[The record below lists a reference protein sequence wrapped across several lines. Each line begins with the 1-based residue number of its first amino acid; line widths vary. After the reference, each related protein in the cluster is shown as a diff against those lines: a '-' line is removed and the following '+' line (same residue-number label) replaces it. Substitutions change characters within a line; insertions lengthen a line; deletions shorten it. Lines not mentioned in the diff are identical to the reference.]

1 LPQKHIGQEGTL
13 YFSMDAL
20 LANTSNITK
29 ILDAEVYQNIA
40 ITPSYSNIKS
50 NPSKPRLSYDEDYHH
65 ISITISL
72 SPYLYHHISI
82 TISLSPYLYHHISIT
97 ISQDTF
103 SQEIIISSLDKNGKW
118 SNHIQPAYDIGEYKL
133 NIDSSTIKVTA
144 QILDRFGN
152 LSKRSI
158 IKIN

>member
-1 LPQKHIGQEGTL
+1 
-13 YFSMDAL
+13 MDAL

-50 NPSKPRLSYDEDYHH
+50 NPSKPRLSYDED
-65 ISITISL
+65 S
-72 SPYLYHHISI
+72 
-82 TISLSPYLYHHISIT
+82 HHISIT

-133 NIDSSTIKVTA
+133 NIDNSTIKVTA
-144 QILDRFGN
+144 QILYRFGN

>member
-1 LPQKHIGQEGTL
+1 MPQKHIGQEGTL

-50 NPSKPRLSYDEDYHH
+50 NPSKPRLSYDED
-65 ISITISL
+65 
-72 SPYLYHHISI
+72 
-82 TISLSPYLYHHISIT
+82 YHHISIT